1 MEPPATART
10 RTSFAEEKKL
20 PENFVRLTIDD
31 GLARLTLT
39 RPEAGNAMDLALIE
53 QFSAAAVSLTGR
65 ADVRAVLIDA
75 EGRNFCVGGDIRAMH
90 GSDDPGGLIRRMAD
104 RIHEGVLALANLPA
118 PVITCVQGA
127 AAGAGFSVAVGGD
140 IAIAGESASFTLAYA
155 GIGLT
160 ADGGA
165 TWLLPRLV
173 GLRVAQDLTLNNR
186 RVAADEAQRIGLVT
200 RVVPD
205 AELASVALA
214 EARRLAAGPT
224 RTYGAIKAL
233 LAGADRSSLA
243 EHLDAE
249 SRAIEAAMRRPD
261 AREGITAFVEK
272 RRPAFR
278 GE

>member
-1 MEPPATART
+1 M
-10 RTSFAEEKKL
+10 
-20 PENFVRLTIDD
+20 PENFVRLTIED

-39 RPEAGNAMDLALIE
+39 RPEAGNAMDMELIE
-53 QFSAAAVSLTGR
+53 QFSAAAISLSGR
-65 ADVRAVLIDA
+65 TDVRAVLIDA

-118 PVITCVQGA
+118 PVVTCVQGA
-127 AAGAGFSVAVGGD
+127 AAGAGFSLAVGGD
-140 IAIAGESASFTLAYA
+140 IAIAGESASFTLAYT

-173 GLRVAQDLTLNNR
+173 GLRMAQDLTLNNR
-186 RVAADEAQRIGLVT
+186 RVLADEAQRIGLVT

-205 AELASVALA
+205 AELAAFALA

-224 RTYGAIKAL
+224 ATYGAIKAL
-233 LAGADRSSLA
+233 LSHADRSSLSG
-243 EHLDAE
+243 HLDAE
-249 SRAIEAAMRRPD
+249 SHAIEAAMRRTD
-261 AREGITAFVEK
+261 AREGISAFVEK